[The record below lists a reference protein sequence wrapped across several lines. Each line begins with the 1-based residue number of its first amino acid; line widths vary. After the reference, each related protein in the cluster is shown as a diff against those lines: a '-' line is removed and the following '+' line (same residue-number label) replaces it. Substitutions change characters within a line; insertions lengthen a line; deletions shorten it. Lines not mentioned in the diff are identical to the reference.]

1 MHFKSLLGNGMAEK
15 QELHQVLSWDRQKT
29 DGPLM
34 TAMTSGRPLTIYQK
48 DLRHLEPSLNAKNL
62 CFG

>member
-1 MHFKSLLGNGMAEK
+1 MAEK

-48 DLRHLEPSLNAKNL
+48 DLRHLEPRINAKIL
-62 CFG
+62 CLG